1 MSKPVWDTNTLEELV
16 WLFCVLPVNWDS
28 AWLGLD
34 FRYRAEEEH
43 SEARMLKLY
52 SLHVDGKIRTFPERF
67 DLHLNSEKNREE
79 SK

>member
-1 MSKPVWDTNTLEELV
+1 MCS
-16 WLFCVLPVNWDS
+16 PVNWDS